1 MPRIVPLA
9 AASPREGGAAFRV
22 HRICKEKRPE
32 MLDEGAVACG
42 CAAAGID
49 ARDAEPVP
57 TFFIP

>member
-1 MPRIVPLA
+1 
-9 AASPREGGAAFRV
+9 
-22 HRICKEKRPE
+22 